1 MGIGSVNNEWA
12 LVPSSI
18 RPHAKRLLDLF
29 IASLPIFMLLTVW
42 EILAR
47 VGVLDSRLF
56 TPPSRIISTGIALLG
71 LGTGQ
76 LGDILLPFLL
86 ISLKRIAIGFVLG
99 AVAGVVIRMLIGMV
113 KPLQWFSRPLL
124 TMIMPIPML
133 AWIPVFLLALG
144 RGDRTV
150 IAVIMAEAFF
160 PALYHTE
167 AGIRGISR
175 HHVWAVMSMG
185 GNKWDIIRLAWI
197 PGMLPQ
203 VMTGLRLAV
212 GLAWRALVVA
222 EMLGADSGIGY
233 MIFAARQYMAT
244 AQMFVGIA
252 IIGMGGFLS
261 ERVLFDA
268 IERRTVER
276 WGLSRSA

>member
-1 MGIGSVNNEWA
+1 MTNELA
-12 LVPSSI
+12 LLPSSI

-29 IASLPIFMLLTVW
+29 IAALPIFVPLAAW

-76 LGDILLPFLL
+76 LGDVLLPFLL
-86 ISLKRIAIGFVLG
+86 ISIRRIAIGFVLG
-99 AVAGVVIRMLIGMV
+99 ALAGVAIGILIGMV
-113 KPLQWFSRPLL
+113 KPLQWFSRPLIS
-124 TMIMPIPML
+124 MIMPIPML
-133 AWIPVFLLALG
+133 AWTPVFLLALG

-150 IAVIMAEAFF
+150 IAVIVAEVFF
-160 PALYHTE
+160 PVLYHTV

-185 GNKWDIIRLAWI
+185 GNTLDIIRLAWI

-203 VMTGLRLAV
+203 VMAGLRLAV

-261 ERVLFDA
+261 ERVLLGA
-268 IERRTVER
+268 LERRTLER

>member
-1 MGIGSVNNEWA
+1 MGPGSVISEVTLA
-12 LVPSSI
+12 ASSF
-18 RPHAKRLLDLF
+18 RSRSRRLLNALF
-29 IASLPIFMLLTVW
+29 TAAPIIGLLVGW

-47 VGVLDSRLF
+47 LGVLDSRLL

-76 LGDILLPFLL
+76 LGDVLLPFLL
-86 ISLKRIAIGFVLG
+86 VSVSRIAVGFLLG
-99 AVAGVVIRMLIGMV
+99 ALAGITVGMLIGTV
-113 KPLQWFSRPLL
+113 KTLEWFSGPLIS
-124 TMIMPIPML
+124 MIMPVPML
-133 AWIPVFLLALG
+133 AWTPVFLLALG

-150 IAVIMAEAFF
+150 IAVITADTFF
-160 PALYHTE
+160 PVLYHTV

-175 HHVWAVMSMG
+175 PHLWAIRSMG
-185 GNKWDIIRLAWI
+185 GSSWDVIRLAWF
-197 PGMLPQ
+197 PGMMPQ
-203 VMTGLRLAV
+203 VVTGLRLAI

-233 MIFAARQYMAT
+233 MIFAARQHMAT

-261 ERVLFDA
+261 ERVLLGA
-268 IERRTVER
+268 LERTTVER
-276 WGLSRSA
+276 WGLVRRA